1 MCPYVRLLFSHILIS
16 TTLFK
21 GYTQITE
28 LQFPSEHSQV
38 HMKRFLFAV
47 VSALSGFGGGREKY
61 LLTMHT
67 ALVLR
72 GDLKTAHTMESETTT
87 VLWITMRMLVSSA
100 TQICPCA
107 LTLSTWLVA

>member
-1 MCPYVRLLFSHILIS
+1 MV
-16 TTLFK
+16 
-21 GYTQITE
+21 
-28 LQFPSEHSQV
+28 
-38 HMKRFLFAV
+38 
-47 VSALSGFGGGREKY
+47 GRDKY

-100 TQICPCA
+100 TQVYPCA
-107 LTLSTWLVA
+107 LTLSTWLVASVVGADPVFFRGIVTCRELLHVVSLKSNKEQDCKIGSFIS